1 MVDIHAH
8 IFASDIA
15 ELQFNIDRARLQQNA
30 ISYNQNVADCS
41 FITETLEAR
50 QASGKYNQNV
60 SQNVSHAP
68 EARQATRQTEAERCE
83 SRYASI

>member
-1 MVDIHAH
+1 MLTFLLLISQNCNLISTGHAYSKML
-8 IFASDIA
+8 FPTTKT
-15 ELQFNIDRARLQQNA
+15 L
-30 ISYNQNVADCS
+30 ADCS